1 MIWATRSR
9 IHVDRAACAWLI
21 RRFIDPDPT
30 FVFIDDDADVP
41 ADATAFDM
49 PGVLLSHHQ
58 GRCSFETVL
67 MHYDLATDPAL
78 DEIARIVHQ
87 ADLADDTFD
96 APAATGLDILIRG
109 LSLTRPD
116 DHATLTITDPLFDG
130 LYEHIRRYLL
140 TGRPPA

>member
-21 RRFIDPDPT
+21 SRFIDPDPT
-30 FVFIDDDADVP
+30 FVFVDDPADVP
-41 ADATAFDM
+41 ATATAFDM
-49 PGVLLSHHQ
+49 PGVRLSHHR

-67 MHYDLATDPAL
+67 VHYDLTADPAL

-87 ADLADDTFD
+87 ADLTDDTFD
-96 APAATGLDILIRG
+96 APAAAGLDVLIRG
-109 LSLTRPD
+109 LSLTSPD
-116 DHATLTITDPLFDG
+116 DLATLAVTHPLFDG